1 MKRSHFSAASAV
13 LTTVL
18 ALAFASV
25 SFAQDAQP
33 APLGKVVDIRK
44 IQGGKVKTPEYKL
57 LTGQA
62 MARTRDW
69 FQVTTQYET
78 NPEWVDDVTFTYY
91 ILVKGKVAGAKFL
104 LLRGEVTY
112 VTIQKGKHL
121 SDMYLHPSTLAR
133 YGDVERVGVVV
144 SMQGRVVAMDSLPAS
159 NQRWWEQASPV
170 DGYVLNRMQ
179 TPFAMIN
186 FDDYEAIKA
195 RTGAQ

>member
-1 MKRSHFSAASAV
+1 MKRGRLCLVCAVLSAA
-13 LTTVL
+13 L
-18 ALAFASV
+18 ALPCLSI
-25 SFAQDAQP
+25 AQDAAP
-33 APLGKVVDIRK
+33 AAKIASIRK
-44 IQGGKVKTPEYKL
+44 ISGGKVKTPEYKL

-69 FQVTTQYET
+69 FQITTQFET
-78 NPEWVDDVTFTYY
+78 EPEWVDDLTFTYY
-91 ILVKGKVAGAKFL
+91 VLVRGKATGAKFM

-144 SMQGRVVAMDSLPAS
+144 STQGRVIAMDSLPAS

-179 TPFAMIN
+179 TPFAMVN

-195 RTGAQ
+195 RSGAP